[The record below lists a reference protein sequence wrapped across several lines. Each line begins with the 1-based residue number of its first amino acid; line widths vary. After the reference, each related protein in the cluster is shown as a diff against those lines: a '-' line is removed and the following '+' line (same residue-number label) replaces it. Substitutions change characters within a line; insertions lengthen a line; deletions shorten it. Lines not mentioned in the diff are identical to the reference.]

1 MLASSQ
7 QFCVKWNS
15 YSSNLQNVFPR
26 LLTSEH
32 FVDITL
38 ACEGQMIKCH
48 KVVLSACST
57 YFENL
62 LVHNPCQH
70 PIIFMKDMKH
80 WEVQALVDFMYKGE
94 VNVSQEELNSL
105 LVAAEAL
112 QIRGLCGS
120 DQSSTGK
127 QQNLPRQQVD
137 EIRLPAVSLPHD
149 TVLSGRETPPFK
161 RRRNVAED
169 QEQTSNKVVKNNR
182 TSPGPTSS
190 STMEVNS
197 LPVTTAPSSCNT
209 SSETDTYSDHVENKA
224 VKQEL
229 DLYHSYLEGEI
240 EADGADEDYSLE
252 HQDDSDSNNRE
263 DALPTSPLDQPG
275 PSGLVSN
282 QGIATSDKATTG
294 ARWQTAAD
302 FTVTLMNEPKR
313 KRGRPRKNEVMM
325 VQSPQPVSLSSPT
338 MTIIEEYIP
347 TSLTSQQTSILSA
360 ASANFDHP
368 QTSTPYSLMGSPPL
382 DLFGACPNICVKRR
396 FITPEQKQRQLE
408 LARARKKRFRERLK
422 EKALLQQRSVAE
434 LLARKMDHSS

>member
-209 SSETDTYSDHVENKA
+209 SSETDTYSDHVENKKA

-294 ARWQTAAD
+294 MGLSVPVHTNLLSDQFRIQTPRSYSFSSLWQALMDVKKGESIYSSAKVHGIPRKTLRNWMARWNIKSSHP
-302 FTVTLMNEPKR
+302 MPKQLKVCPANQKGA
-313 KRGRPRKNEVMM
+313 KRIKPAV
-325 VQSPQPVSLSSPT
+325 VL
-338 MTIIEEYIP
+338 
-347 TSLTSQQTSILSA
+347 
-360 ASANFDHP
+360 
-368 QTSTPYSLMGSPPL
+368 
-382 DLFGACPNICVKRR
+382 
-396 FITPEQKQRQLE
+396 
-408 LARARKKRFRERLK
+408 
-422 EKALLQQRSVAE
+422 
-434 LLARKMDHSS
+434 